1 MSLLPLPSV
10 LLIASSLPDAFSG
23 IMVSSLESSEPLCL
37 FCSALIAVGPKIL
50 LLQGITPD
58 RLKTSAIFTFPESL
72 NMFRTQCCH
81 KFAEFCRA
89 KGMRITSH
97 TPSRM
102 ARMTT
107 SSSCCFVAASSSS
120 LLLVLLLLF
129 SFSSLVMAT
138 AAAAVV
144 VVVVVVAVVT
154 SASILLLLSAAG
166 EDDDVK

>member
-89 KGMRITSH
+89 KGMRIMSH

-107 SSSCCFVAASSSS
+107 SSSCCFVVASSSS

-138 AAAAVV
+138 AAAVV

>member
-37 FCSALIAVGPKIL
+37 FCSALIVVGPKIL

-81 KFAEFCRA
+81 KFAELCRA
-89 KGMRITSH
+89 KGLRITSH

-138 AAAAVV
+138 AAAV